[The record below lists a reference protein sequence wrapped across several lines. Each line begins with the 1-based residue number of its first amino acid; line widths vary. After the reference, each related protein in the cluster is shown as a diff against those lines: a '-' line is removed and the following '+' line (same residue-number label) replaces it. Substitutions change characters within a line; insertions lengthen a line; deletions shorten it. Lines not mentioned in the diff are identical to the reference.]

1 MKDFLIVG
9 AGLYG
14 AVMARELTRKG
25 YSCIVIDKRS
35 APGGNI
41 RTTMRRG
48 IMVHEY
54 GAHIFHTSDEEVWN
68 YVTDFIPM
76 VPFVHSPVAC
86 YKGDFYSLP
95 FNMHTFKALFGCS
108 EPEEARTCIER
119 EALAEKL
126 RILEERKKMKEAA
139 LGREKTQSD
148 IETDA
153 GREKAND
160 DCDAASGREKTQSGS
175 ETNAG
180 RKFVPANL
188 EEQALVSVGRTV
200 YETLIKGYTAK
211 QWGCDPRLLSADII
225 KRIPIRYTYDED
237 YFTDKY
243 EGLPD
248 TGEGGYSGLID
259 KLLDGIE
266 FRPETDYMLLRDG
279 VDPEMW
285 YKSPGLGLAKRVIYT
300 GAVDEFFCECYGTL
314 AYRSLRF
321 EQEEL
326 KDDDYQGHAVVNYT
340 DSETP
345 FTRII
350 EHKYLTACY
359 KSQGEPFT
367 VITREYPKVFENGDE
382 RYYPVRDNLS
392 MERYNK
398 YMELADKCPQIAFG
412 GRLGSYRYL
421 DMDKVVKEALKD
433 SRAY

>member
-1 MKDFLIVG
+1 LKDFLIVG

-25 YSCIVIDKRS
+25 YSCIVIDKRN

-41 RTTMRRG
+41 RTSMRRG

-68 YVTDFIPM
+68 YVTDLIPM
-76 VPFVHSPVAC
+76 VPFVHSPLAC
-86 YKGDFYSLP
+86 YKGNFYSLP

-108 EPEEARTCIER
+108 EPEEARACIER

-139 LGREKTQSD
+139 LGQ
-148 IETDA
+148 
-153 GREKAND
+153 EKA
-160 DCDAASGREKTQSGS
+160 QSGS
-175 ETNAG
+175 ETDAE
-180 RKFVPANL
+180 REFVPANL

-211 QWGCDPRLLSADII
+211 QWGCDPLMLSADII

-248 TGEGGYSGLID
+248 TREGGYTGLIE

-266 FRPETDYMLLRDG
+266 VRLGTDYTALRGEFDR
-279 VDPEMW
+279 DNW
-285 YKSPGLGLAKRVIYT
+285 YKDPGLGLAKRVIYT
-300 GAVDEFFCECYGTL
+300 GAVDEFFGDCYGALT
-314 AYRSLRF
+314 YRSLRF
-321 EQEEL
+321 ESEEIE
-326 KDDDYQGHAVVNYT
+326 KEDFQGHAVVNYT
-340 DSETP
+340 DSLTP

-350 EHKYLTACY
+350 EHKYLTAEY
-359 KSQGEPFT
+359 KSQGDPFT
-367 VITREYPKVFENGDE
+367 VITREYPKIFEKGDE

-398 YMELADKCPQIAFG
+398 YMELAAQCPQIAFG